1 VSAETVQSHQPHPFW
16 QVQAVFD
23 PDGLGGDFAYTIG
36 LHSVGLPE
44 LHLWARPTC
53 GDDPAPDWKF
63 SSRDLGELLNEFAGM
78 QLGGDLV
85 AGSVVER
92 SYDGGMAGVRFEVG
106 SPGDRAALQAF
117 GIARG
122 ALVLPIRW
130 SLDRGHAGEPRE
142 LDDEARQ
149 EGQAGVCRVGSA
161 ARTGRSSSG
170 LEDLRATAIHDAAT
184 VRALDRARPVP
195 SPRTGARRSISFHG
209 TERNKLSTGS
219 ATGGRPRRPKA
230 PHRVESEE
238 FP

>member
-1 VSAETVQSHQPHPFW
+1 MSAETVQSHQAHPFW

-36 LHSVGLPE
+36 LDSVGLPE
-44 LHLWARPTC
+44 LHLWARPTS

-92 SYDGGMAGVRFEVG
+92 SYDGGMARVRFEVG

-130 SLDRGHAGEPRE
+130 SLDRGRAGEPHE

-149 EGQAGVCRVGSA
+149 EARLEYAAVAQRPNPSASAGNRADTAEAIASSNACVGQPAGLCDDPPRTSVGRRRVRLPGAGS
-161 ARTGRSSSG
+161 
-170 LEDLRATAIHDAAT
+170 
-184 VRALDRARPVP
+184 RALP
-195 SPRTGARRSISFHG
+195 
-209 TERNKLSTGS
+209 
-219 ATGGRPRRPKA
+219 
-230 PHRVESEE
+230 
-238 FP
+238 